1 MQIRVIVVEDETAI
15 QRGIVSLIRQM
26 NLPLEVVGSYFSGT
40 TALQHLDE
48 TRPHII
54 ITDVQMPG
62 MSGLEL
68 IGQIR
73 RRKYEA
79 EFLIL
84 SGYSDFAYVKDAL
97 KMNVCNY
104 LLKPP
109 RLGELRESLEHLC
122 AQIQQRRHEQIGLR
136 LQQLIFQRGS
146 PETGTLEEVEDA
158 FCVVSCGLG
167 LYQGGGTLWSAS
179 AVQAVLVD
187 GGADWERLW
196 VLDSFDAAVK
206 QIVLLGEADAA
217 AVAQHLA
224 AYAETFSPQC
234 TVVVGQRLQGW
245 KTLPEHCA
253 TQRHWL
259 QRLTLFGA
267 TQILSERQ
275 CEGKTRLRFFTYT
288 ERDLLRKANLLSGAD
303 TMLTQL
309 ESLARKWESQ
319 QAPQIAYVE
328 AARFAAV
335 EMLRSGDGGGIP
347 ELEETV
353 LEQLDALAGQAASAE
368 AFIRQTVQYL
378 TLAARGGTGREWQVS
393 EVVDKLEQT
402 ILEGYC
408 GEIDFA
414 AFAGKHGYHPG
425 YLMGQYSKL
434 KGISPKKQVIQ
445 LRMEKAKEL
454 LSGTTMQVKAI
465 AQLIGYG
472 DLTYFSRIFKEYT
485 GVSASAYRETH
496 GRSAAP

>member
-40 TALQHLDE
+40 TALQHLEE

-73 RRKYEA
+73 RRNLEA

-97 KMNVCNY
+97 KMNVHNY

-109 RLGELRESLEHLC
+109 RIGELRESLEHLC
-122 AQIQQRRHEQIGLR
+122 AQIQQRRHEQIGLQ
-136 LQQLIFQRGS
+136 LQQLIFQRVS
-146 PETGTLEEVEDA
+146 PETVTLEQDGGA
-158 FCVVSCGLG
+158 YGVVSCGLG
-167 LYQGGGTLWSAS
+167 LYQGGGTLWSAA
-179 AVQAVLVD
+179 AVQAALVD

-196 VLDSFDAAVK
+196 VLDSFDTAVK
-206 QIVLLGEADAA
+206 QIVLQGEADTG
-217 AVAQHLA
+217 AVANHLA
-224 AYAETFSPQC
+224 AYAQTFSPQC
-234 TVVVGQRLQGW
+234 TVVVGQKLQSW
-245 KTLPEHCA
+245 KKLPEACA
-253 TQRHWL
+253 AQRHWL
-259 QRLTLFGA
+259 QRLTMFGA
-267 TQILSERQ
+267 TQILSERR
-275 CEGKTRLRFFTYT
+275 CEAGNRPRFFTYS
-288 ERDLLRKANLLSGAD
+288 ERDLLRKAYLLSGAD

-309 ESLARKWESQ
+309 ESLARKWEAQ

-328 AARFAAV
+328 AARFVAV
-335 EMLRSGDGGGIP
+335 EIIRSGDGGGIP

-353 LEQLDALAGQAASAE
+353 LEQLDALAGQATTAA

-378 TLAARGGTGREWQVS
+378 TLAARGGTGRERQVS

-414 AFAGKHGYHPG
+414 AFAGQHGYHPG

-454 LSGTTMQVKAI
+454 LSDTTMQIKAV
-465 AQLIGYG
+465 AQLTGYG

-485 GVSASAYRETH
+485 GVSASAYREAH
-496 GRSAAP
+496 GGGSES